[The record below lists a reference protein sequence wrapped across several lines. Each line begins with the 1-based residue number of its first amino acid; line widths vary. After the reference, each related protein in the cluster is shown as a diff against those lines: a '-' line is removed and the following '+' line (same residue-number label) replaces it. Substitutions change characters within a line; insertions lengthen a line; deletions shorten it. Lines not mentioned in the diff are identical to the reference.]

1 MLSLS
6 RFRVSL
12 RWLGWGGFSLLIIL
26 SCIVNFVGNA
36 SCFLRDI
43 LCVLGIVG
51 EFVFLI
57 VFGNVEFGVELK
69 LLSLLE

>member
-6 RFRVSL
+6 GFGISL
-12 RWLGWGGFSLLIIL
+12 GWLGWGRFSLLIIL
-26 SCIVNFVGNA
+26 SSIVNFAGNA
-36 SCFLRDI
+36 GGLLGDI

-57 VFGNVEFGVELK
+57 VFGDVEFGVELK